1 MKFTRELESSDSDSK
16 THFGTHMIKPN
27 FCQHNVGRY
36 ILNKMLIV
44 LFAYIITNNDS
55 VLLRTSKMF
64 ASVTVDL
71 QNCSSRNRHENAF
84 LNQNEKT

>member
-16 THFGTHMIKPN
+16 THFGN
-27 FCQHNVGRY
+27 NVGRY

-55 VLLRTSKMF
+55 VLLRTSKVF

-84 LNQNEKT
+84 LNQNEQT